1 MLTNP
6 MPAASPGAQAQGDAD
21 LLIQTP
27 SGAKVHALIVDDNDG
42 ARKMLAAMCELFD
55 CSSFLAKDGVEA
67 VEAFCSMSF
76 DVILMDI
83 DMPRMDGL
91 AAARA
96 IRAGSWRGRR
106 VPIIAVTASVDPSEI
121 RTYLDAGMNDLMSKP
136 IEASRVLET
145 ISAAVGTSPR
155 RRHPWIAPS
164 HDART

>member
-1 MLTNP
+1 MLTNS
-6 MPAASPGAQAQGDAD
+6 MPSPGARAQGDAD

-67 VEAFCSMSF
+67 VEAFCSMTF

-106 VPIIAVTASVDPSEI
+106 VPIIAVTASVDPPEI
-121 RTYLDAGMNDLMSKP
+121 RTYLDAGMNDLMPKP

-145 ISAAVGTSPR
+145 ISAAVGTSLR
-155 RRHPWIAPS
+155 RRHPWTAPS
-164 HDART
+164 Q

>member
-1 MLTNP
+1 MTNP
-6 MPAASPGAQAQGDAD
+6 TPALSRRSAARGDAD
-21 LLIQTP
+21 PLIQTP
-27 SGAKVHALIVDDNDG
+27 SGAQVHALIVDDNDS

-83 DMPRMDGL
+83 EMPRMDGL

-96 IRAGSWRGRR
+96 IRGGSWRGRR
-106 VPIIAVTASVDPSEI
+106 VPIIAVTASVDPAEI
-121 RTYLDAGMNDLMSKP
+121 RSYLDAGMNDLMPKP

-145 ISAAVGTSPR
+145 ISAAVGTSLR
-155 RRHPWIAPS
+155 RRHPWTALS
-164 HDART
+164 HDALA

>member
-1 MLTNP
+1 MTNP
-6 MPAASPGAQAQGDAD
+6 TLAPSPGSTARGDAE

-27 SGAKVHALIVDDNDG
+27 AGGRVQALIVDDNDG

-55 CSSFLAKDGVEA
+55 CATCLAKDGIEA
-67 VEAFCSMSF
+67 VEAFCSRPF

-106 VPIIAVTASVDPSEI
+106 VPIIAVTASVDPAEI
-121 RTYLDAGMNDLMSKP
+121 RAYLDAGMNGLMPKP

-145 ISAAVGTSPR
+145 ISAAVGTSLR
-155 RRHPWIAPS
+155 RRHPWPV
-164 HDART
+164 

>member
-1 MLTNP
+1 MLTNTILAP
-6 MPAASPGAQAQGDAD
+6 SPGAKAQGDAD

-27 SGAKVHALIVDDNDG
+27 SGAKVHALIVDDNDA

-67 VEAFCSMSF
+67 VEAFCSMTF

-83 DMPRMDGL
+83 EMPRMDGL

-106 VPIIAVTASVDPSEI
+106 VPIIAVTASVDPPEI
-121 RTYLDAGMNDLMSKP
+121 RTYLDAGMNDLMPKP

-145 ISAAVGTSPR
+145 ISAAVGTSLR
-155 RRHPWIAPS
+155 RRHPWTALRP
-164 HDART
+164 

>member
-1 MLTNP
+1 MDADEL
-6 MPAASPGAQAQGDAD
+6 MPAASPGAQAQGHAD

-42 ARKMLAAMCELFD
+42 TRKMLAAMCELFD

-67 VEAFCSMSF
+67 VEAFCSMTF

-91 AAARA
+91 EAARA

-121 RTYLDAGMNDLMSKP
+121 RTYLDAGMNDLMAKP
-136 IEASRVLET
+136 IEASRVLEA

-155 RRHPWIAPS
+155 RRHPWIAP
-164 HDART
+164 RP